1 MFTDPLCGN
10 LGSAT
15 RRHRELCRCIRVAE
29 LFAFK
34 SEDLMP
40 FHRLL
45 IAAAAVSL
53 IASAAV
59 AQTPAPT
66 ALVAAPT
73 NPAPVPLARP
83 LVANTDS
90 MATLRLNGQFT
101 SLVKAL
107 DGANLSALFQD
118 SARHLTLF
126 APTDAAFAALPAG
139 QLDKMIADPTKADLR
154 KLLLHHVI
162 NAVVP
167 SSKIKGTRGPWPT
180 GAGDHVVLDGS
191 QDGVLK
197 ADNAFIVQPD
207 VVTSNG
213 TIQVVDEVMI
223 AGSVPEANPTPPE
236 EPAAAPAP
244 TTPEPTAKPPARKKK

>member
-1 MFTDPLCGN
+1 
-10 LGSAT
+10 
-15 RRHRELCRCIRVAE
+15 
-29 LFAFK
+29 
-34 SEDLMP
+34 MP

-45 IAAAAVSL
+45 TAAAAVSL
-53 IASAAV
+53 IAGAAV
-59 AQTPAPT
+59 AQTPAPAAPA
-66 ALVAAPT
+66 ALVPAPT
-73 NPAPVPLARP
+73 SAAPVPLAKP

-90 MATLRLNGQFT
+90 MTTLRLNGQFT

-118 SARHLTLF
+118 GSRHLTLF

-191 QDGVLK
+191 QNGVLK

-207 VVTSNG
+207 VTTSNG

-223 AGSVPEANPTPPE
+223 AGSVPEANPTPPPE
-236 EPAAAPAP
+236 APAAAAP
-244 TTPEPTAKPPARKKK
+244 PPEPEKPAAKPPAKKKK

>member
-1 MFTDPLCGN
+1 
-10 LGSAT
+10 
-15 RRHRELCRCIRVAE
+15 
-29 LFAFK
+29 
-34 SEDLMP
+34 MP

-45 IAAAAVSL
+45 TAAAAVSL
-53 IASAAV
+53 IAGSLSAGGAM
-59 AQTPAPT
+59 AQTPAPAAAPA
-66 ALVAAPT
+66 ALVPAPTSAAPI
-73 NPAPVPLARP
+73 PLAKP
-83 LVANTDS
+83 LVASGDS
-90 MATLRLNGQFT
+90 MTTLRLSGQFNT
-101 SLVKAL
+101 LVKAL

-118 SARHLTLF
+118 NARHLTLF

-180 GAGDHVVLDGS
+180 GAGDHLVLDGS

-197 ADNAFIVQPD
+197 ADNAFIIQPD
-207 VVTSNG
+207 VTTSNG

-223 AGSVPEANPTPPE
+223 AGSVPEANPTPPPE
-236 EPAAAPAP
+236 APAAAPAP
-244 TTPEPTAKPPARKKK
+244 AAPEPAAKPPAKKKK

>member
-1 MFTDPLCGN
+1 
-10 LGSAT
+10 
-15 RRHRELCRCIRVAE
+15 
-29 LFAFK
+29 
-34 SEDLMP
+34 MP

-45 IAAAAVSL
+45 TAAAAVSL
-53 IASAAV
+53 IAGSLSAGAAM
-59 AQTPAPT
+59 AQTPAPAPAA
-66 ALVAAPT
+66 ALVPAPT
-73 NPAPVPLARP
+73 TAAPVPLAKP
-83 LVANTDS
+83 LVASGDS

-118 SARHLTLF
+118 SSRHLTLF

-162 NAVVP
+162 NAAVP

-207 VVTSNG
+207 VTTSNG

-223 AGSVPEANPTPPE
+223 AGSVPEANPTPPAE
-236 EPAAAPAP
+236 EPAAAPAAAD
-244 TTPEPTAKPPARKKK
+244 TPAKAPAKKKK

>member
-1 MFTDPLCGN
+1 
-10 LGSAT
+10 
-15 RRHRELCRCIRVAE
+15 
-29 LFAFK
+29 
-34 SEDLMP
+34 MP

-45 IAAAAVSL
+45 TAAAAVSL
-53 IASAAV
+53 IAGVAA
-59 AQTPAPT
+59 AQTPAPAAAAT
-66 ALVAAPT
+66 VAAPT
-73 NPAPVPLARP
+73 NPAPVPLAKP
-83 LVANTDS
+83 LVANGDS
-90 MATLRLNGQFT
+90 MATLRQNGQFT

-139 QLDKMIADPTKADLR
+139 QIDKMIADPTKADLR

-191 QDGVLK
+191 TDGVLK

-207 VVTSNG
+207 VTTSNG

-223 AGSVPEANPTPPE
+223 AGSVPEANPTPAPE
-236 EPAAAPAP
+236 PEPAAAAPAP
-244 TTPEPTAKPPARKKK
+244 APTPAAKPPAKKKK

>member
-1 MFTDPLCGN
+1 
-10 LGSAT
+10 
-15 RRHRELCRCIRVAE
+15 
-29 LFAFK
+29 
-34 SEDLMP
+34 MP

-45 IAAAAVSL
+45 TAAAAVSL
-53 IASAAV
+53 VAGAAF
-59 AQTPAPT
+59 AQTPAPAAAAA
-66 ALVAAPT
+66 ALVPAPT
-73 NPAPVPLARP
+73 NPAPVPLAKP
-83 LVANTDS
+83 LVANGDS
-90 MATLRLNGQFT
+90 MATLRQNGQFT

-154 KLLLHHVI
+154 KMLLHHVI

-167 SSKIKGTRGPWPT
+167 ASKIKGTRGPWPS
-180 GAGDHVVLDGS
+180 GAGDHIVLDGS
-191 QDGVLK
+191 QEGVLK

-223 AGSVPEANPTPPE
+223 AGSVPEANPTPAPE
-236 EPAAAPAP
+236 PEAAPAP
-244 TTPEPTAKPPARKKK
+244 AAPAPAKPPAKKKK